1 MALHSTCKTR
11 ENYVEN
17 SLSIKKLL
25 YNYVNIYVFAMVQWG
40 RGTWG
45 FGGDAWV
52 IGWAMVLG
60 GVYFQEILI
69 F

>member
-1 MALHSTCKTR
+1 MASHSTCKTR

-25 YNYVNIYVFAMVQWG
+25 YNYVNIYVFAIVQWG

-45 FGGDAWV
+45 LGGAWV